1 MTKSMPSGTP
11 RVETVLVYIGAIIT
25 AASLISLVVT
35 LVGSYFGQ
43 TANLLLFSQISLLG
57 MPIGFMFFLVQLFM
71 AFFRKRRENKS

>member
-1 MTKSMPSGTP
+1 MPSGTP